1 MVENF
6 FPFPT
11 PLILYS
17 FNPSIP
23 FLQSYS
29 RESIVYSNRMKTTEI
44 GSTRW
49 LNRKS
54 GRQESKDR
62 II

>member
-6 FPFPT
+6 FPGPT

-29 RESIVYSNRMKTTEI
+29 SESIVYSNRMETTEI
-44 GSTRW
+44 GSTIT
-49 LNRKS
+49 LNTKS

-62 II
+62 FI

>member
-1 MVENF
+1 MVEKF

-11 PLILYS
+11 PLIPYS

-29 RESIVYSNRMKTTEI
+29 RESIVYSNRIETTEI
-44 GSTRW
+44 GSTR
-49 LNRKS
+49 LLIRKS

-62 II
+62 FI

>member
-6 FPFPT
+6 FPVPT

-17 FNPSIP
+17 FTPSIP

-29 RESIVYSNRMKTTEI
+29 KGSIVYSNRMETTEI
-44 GSTRW
+44 GSTSL
-49 LNRKS
+49 LNTKS
-54 GRQESKDR
+54 GRQESKDKF
-62 II
+62 I